1 MKSEKSAAALT
12 NYELC
17 IINYELL
24 CIFAL
29 EMNQATLDYIREH
42 AEADVRQLAL
52 QGTKNPE
59 VDLTFALDQIA
70 GRQKAKTKLPSWA
83 AIDGIVYPPHL
94 SMEQCSSEQT
104 AKYKGCWVSG
114 VGCWLNDIKNTKGS
128 DPSVTFVDLTGGFG
142 VDFAFIA
149 SAINQQLT
157 PTTHHLVYVEQQAP
171 LCAISSENFKLLG
184 LNHIEVVCADGV
196 EYLHQLEHADLIYLD
211 PARRDNHGARTY
223 GIADCTPNVLEL
235 RDELLDKADRVMLKL
250 SPMLDWQKAVEDLGH
265 VSEVHIVS
273 VDNECKELLLILEES
288 DERREVRDYSVH
300 CVNLLSDSTS
310 QHLSFLSTITSQPST
325 NTHHPTPNTFSYL
338 FEPNAS
344 IMKAGC
350 FTLLEQRFNVSQLD
364 KNSHLFVSDKDCSD
378 FPGRRFTIEKTTSM
392 NKRELK
398 TALAGIDRANIAV
411 RNFPLSVAELR
422 KRLKLKDGGDLYLFA
437 TTIAGRQHQLFLCR
451 KIE

>member
-1 MKSEKSAAALT
+1 
-12 NYELC
+12 
-17 IINYELL
+17 
-24 CIFAL
+24 
-29 EMNQATLDYIREH
+29 MNQATIDFIHIH

-59 VDLTFALDQIA
+59 VDLTFALEQIA

-83 AIDGIVYPPHL
+83 AVDGIVYPPHL

-104 AKYKGCWVSG
+104 ARYKALIAG
-114 VGCWLNDIKNTKGS
+114 KG
-128 DPSVTFVDLTGGFG
+128 TLIVDLTAGFG
-142 VDFAFIA
+142 VDMAFM
-149 SAINQQLT
+149 SQGFQKAI
-157 PTTHHLVYVEQQAP
+157 YVERQAP

-184 LNHIEVVCADGV
+184 LNHIEVICADGID
-196 EYLHQLEHADLIYLD
+196 YLHQLEHADLIFLD

-235 RDELLDKADRVMLKL
+235 RDELLEKADRVMLKL
-250 SPMLDWQKAVEDLGH
+250 SPMLDWRKAVEDLGH
-265 VSEVHIVS
+265 VNEVHIVS
-273 VDNECKELLLILEES
+273 VDNECKELLLILSKEKKPLKLF
-288 DERREVRDYSVH
+288 
-300 CVNLLSDSTS
+300 CVNNDQVFEGDQGDWLNERSIAEIRVPVPMSS
-310 QHLSFLSTITSQPST
+310 QA
-325 NTHHPTPNTFSYL
+325 YL

-398 TALAGIDRANIAV
+398 TALAGIDKANITV

-422 KRLKLKDGGDLYLFA
+422 KRLKLKDGGNLYLFA
-437 TTIAGRQHQLFLCR
+437 TTLADGQHQLFLCR
-451 KIE
+451 KTE